1 MKSFSH
7 SVIQS
12 FSHPMKNVLPIIWTE
27 FSCGNKCKRTFTI
40 MTSSMTTEKTYASI
54 VMENV
59 VYWRWLGE
67 TDAIE
72 AVDPN
77 GGPFLSK
84 GYRIGESNWI
94 IDKILS
100 VEQQGKSEDFD
111 HTLIILVEV
120 ISIIH

>member
-1 MKSFSH
+1 
-7 SVIQS
+7 
-12 FSHPMKNVLPIIWTE
+12 MKNLLPIIWTE
-27 FSCGNKCKRTFTI
+27 YSRGEKCKRTFTI
-40 MTSSMTTEKTYASI
+40 VSSIMAENTKTYATI

-72 AVDPN
+72 AVDPD

-94 IDKILS
+94 IDKIHS
-100 VEQQGKSEDFD
+100 VEQQGKSDD
-111 HTLIILVEV
+111 ADYTLVVLVDV

>member
-1 MKSFSH
+1 
-7 SVIQS
+7 
-12 FSHPMKNVLPIIWTE
+12 MKNALPIIWTE
-27 FSCGNKCKRTFTI
+27 FSCGEKCKRAFTI
-40 MTSSMTTEKTYASI
+40 MPSSMTTEKTYASI
-54 VMENV
+54 MMENV

>member
-1 MKSFSH
+1 
-7 SVIQS
+7 
-12 FSHPMKNVLPIIWTE
+12 MKNVLPIIWTE

-40 MTSSMTTEKTYASI
+40 MPNTTTEKTYATVI
-54 VMENV
+54 MENV
-59 VYWRWLGE
+59 VYWRRLGE

>member
-1 MKSFSH
+1 
-7 SVIQS
+7 
-12 FSHPMKNVLPIIWTE
+12 MKNVLPIIWTE
-27 FSCGNKCKRTFTI
+27 FSRGNKCKRTFTI
-40 MTSSMTTEKTYASI
+40 MPNTTTEKTYATVI
-54 VMENV
+54 MENV

-72 AVDPN
+72 AVDPD
-77 GGPFLSK
+77 GGPFISK

-100 VEQQGKSEDFD
+100 VEQQGKPDDTEC
-111 HTLIILVEV
+111 TLVVLVEV